1 MTKYRVSF
9 IGRTAG
15 AIGITYPIVAEVE
28 AASEEEARLKLYDQN
43 PRAKPP
49 ANCTPRPPSCRR
61 PKIFRA
67 KPRQTCN

>member
-28 AASEEEARLKLYDQN
+28 AASEEEARLKLYD
-43 PRAKPP
+43 RYEWILF
-49 ANCTPRPPSCRR
+49 
-61 PKIFRA
+61 PKFEVIG
-67 KPRQTCN
+67 